1 MKEITIAVVD
11 GQGGGIG
18 ANIVEKLKSQFPDI
32 NIIAL
37 GTNSIATGKMLKAG
51 ASQGATGENAV
62 IYNVKKVD
70 IIMGV
75 VAILMPNAMM
85 GELSPKMAEA
95 IGSSNARKILIPL
108 EKCNI
113 RIAMPGDHNIAQCMD
128 YSMELV
134 KNHINGDNKEN
145 LRL

>member
-1 MKEITIAVVD
+1 MKEFTIAVVD

-18 ANIVEKLKSQFPDI
+18 ANIVEKLRSNFLDI
-32 NIIAL
+32 NILAL

-51 ASQGATGENAV
+51 ANQGATGENALV
-62 IYNVKKVD
+62 YNVKKVD

-85 GELSPKMAEA
+85 GELSPRMAEA
-95 IGSSNARKILIPL
+95 IGSSEARKILIPL

-113 RIAMPGDHNIAQCMD
+113 RVAMPGDYNISQCVD

-134 KNHINGDNKEN
+134 KTQIMGNNKGKN
-145 LRL
+145 

>member
-1 MKEITIAVVD
+1 MSIAVVD

-18 ANIVEKLKSQFPDI
+18 ANIVEKLKTQFPDI

-51 ASQGATGENAV
+51 ANQGATGENAV
-62 IYNVKKVD
+62 IYNVNKVD

-75 VAILMPNAMM
+75 VAILMPNAML
-85 GELSPKMAEA
+85 GELSPRMAEA

-113 RIAMPGDHNIAQCMD
+113 RVAMPGDYNVGQCVD

-134 KNHINGDNKEN
+134 KNQIMGNNS
-145 LRL
+145 

>member
-1 MKEITIAVVD
+1 MKGINIAVID

-18 ANIVEKLKSQFPDI
+18 GRLVEKLRAEFPDI

-37 GTNSIATGKMLKAG
+37 GTNSVATGRMLKAG
-51 ASQGATGENAV
+51 ANQGATGENAI
-62 IYNVKKVD
+62 IYNVRHVD

-85 GELSPKMAEA
+85 GELSSKMAEA
-95 IGSSNARKILIPL
+95 IGSSDAMKILIPF

-113 RIAMPGDHNIAQCMD
+113 RISMPGDNNLGSCID
-128 YSMELV
+128 YSLELV
-134 KNHINGDNKEN
+134 KKQIQANND
-145 LRL
+145 

>member
-1 MKEITIAVVD
+1 MKDILVAVID

-18 ANIVEKLKSQFPDI
+18 GIIVEKLRAEFPNI
-32 NIIAL
+32 NIVGL
-37 GTNSIATGKMLKAG
+37 GTNSVATGRMLKAG
-51 ASQGATGENAV
+51 ANQGATGENAV

-85 GELSPKMAEA
+85 GELSPRMAEA
-95 IGSSNARKILIPL
+95 IGSSDAMKILVPL

-113 RIAMPGDHNIAQCMD
+113 RVALPGDYNISQCVD

-134 KNHINGDNKEN
+134 KRHIMGNNN
-145 LRL
+145 

>member
-1 MKEITIAVVD
+1 MKNIKIAVID

-18 ANIVEKLKSQFPDI
+18 GTIVEKLRAEFPEI

-37 GTNSIATGKMLKAG
+37 GTNSVATGRMLKAG
-51 ASQGATGENAV
+51 ANQGATGENAV
-62 IYNVKKVD
+62 IYNVKDVD

-85 GELSPKMAEA
+85 GELSPRMAEA
-95 IGSSNARKILIPL
+95 IGSSNAIKILIPL

-113 RIAMPGDHNIAQCMD
+113 RIAMDGDNNLGKCVE
-128 YSMELV
+128 YSVQLV
-134 KNHINGDNKEN
+134 KKYAEGNNK
-145 LRL
+145 

>member
-11 GQGGGIG
+11 GQGGGLG
-18 ANIVEKLKSQFPDI
+18 ANIVEKLKSNFPDI

-37 GTNSIATGKMLKAG
+37 GTNSVATGKMLKAG
-51 ASQGATGENAV
+51 ANQGATGENAL
-62 IYNVKKVD
+62 IYNAKNVD

-85 GELSPKMAEA
+85 GELSPRMAEA
-95 IGSSNARKILIPL
+95 IGSSKARKILIPL

-113 RIAMPGDHNIAQCMD
+113 RVAMPGDHNIGQSVD

-134 KNHINGDNKEN
+134 KDYMNGDKEYCKI
-145 LRL
+145 

>member
-1 MKEITIAVVD
+1 MKDILVAVID

-18 ANIVEKLKSQFPDI
+18 GIIVEKLRAEFPNI
-32 NIIAL
+32 NIVGL
-37 GTNSIATGKMLKAG
+37 GTNSVATGRMLKAR
-51 ASQGATGENAV
+51 ANQGATGENAV

-85 GELSPKMAEA
+85 GELSPRMAEA
-95 IGSSNARKILIPL
+95 IGSSDAMKILVPL

-113 RIAMPGDHNIAQCMD
+113 RVALPGDYNISQCVD

-134 KNHINGDNKEN
+134 KRHIMGNNN
-145 LRL
+145 

>member
-1 MKEITIAVVD
+1 MKDITIAVVD

-18 ANIVEKLKSQFPDI
+18 ANIVEKLKLSFPGI
-32 NIIAL
+32 NVVAL
-37 GTNSIATGKMLKAG
+37 GTNSVATGKMLKAG
-51 ASQGATGENAV
+51 ANQGATGENAV
-62 IYNVKKVD
+62 IYNVKNVD

-95 IGSSNARKILIPL
+95 IGSSNAMKILIPL

-113 RIAMPGDHNIAQCMD
+113 RVAMPGDYNIGQCVD
-128 YSMELV
+128 YSMELL
-134 KNHINGDNKEN
+134 KKQIMGNNS
-145 LRL
+145 

>member
-32 NIIAL
+32 NIIGL

-51 ASQGATGENAV
+51 ANQGATGENAV
-62 IYNVKKVD
+62 IYNVKNVD

-85 GELSPKMAEA
+85 GELSPRMAEA
-95 IGSSNARKILIPL
+95 IGSSNASKILIPL

-113 RIAMPGDHNIAQCMD
+113 RIAMPGDYNIGQCVD
-128 YSMELV
+128 YSMDLV
-134 KNHINGDNKEN
+134 KKQIMGNDN
-145 LRL
+145 

>member
-18 ANIVEKLKSQFPDI
+18 GIIVEKLKLEFPDI
-32 NIIAL
+32 NVIAL
-37 GTNSIATGKMLKAG
+37 GTNSVATGRMLKAG
-51 ASQGATGENAV
+51 ANQGATGENAL
-62 IYNVKKVD
+62 IYNVKNVD

-85 GELSPKMAEA
+85 GELSPRMAEA

-113 RIAMPGDHNIAQCMD
+113 RVAMPGDHNIGQCVD

-134 KNHINGDNKEN
+134 KNHIKG
-145 LRL
+145 